1 MQRPITSLSGG
12 RRRVETRHRR
22 RVERCPHRPSCV
34 AQGHCGSALK
44 ALNKIAT
51 EQGTDLNRN
60 ATTDSSIW
68 ATRSCGLAAN
78 KIATAARRFGR
89 GQESTTSGSRPAK
102 ARSIEMRCHSRRLV
116 RRNLPRADDPSES
129 CARIAGSHSL
139 HLPSCST
146 VGSSCRILA
155 VRAHRRWSYL
165 AHSTFVRSFP
175 RDCRWL
181 RLSKAPDWQA
191 APGGR
196 RSQRR
201 SRAARGRHLALFDSQ
216 RCCSVVPTR
225 DWQCSWCEPAYALP
239 QHQGSYAPPQSGFA
253 QKKGE

>member
-1 MQRPITSLSGG
+1 VAVGGVANSALQTNKKLALGPRGRWKRSTTSLSGG

-22 RVERCPHRPSCV
+22 EERCSHRPNCV
-34 AQGHCGSALK
+34 AQGHCGSALQ

-68 ATRSCGLAAN
+68 ATRSCGLAGN

-89 GQESTTSGSRPAK
+89 GQESTTSGSRSAK
-102 ARSIEMRCHSRRLV
+102 ACSIEMRYYSRRLV
-116 RRNLPRADDPSES
+116 RRNLPKADDPSES

-175 RDCRWL
+175 RDCR
-181 RLSKAPDWQA
+181 
-191 APGGR
+191 
-196 RSQRR
+196 
-201 SRAARGRHLALFDSQ
+201 
-216 RCCSVVPTR
+216 
-225 DWQCSWCEPAYALP
+225 
-239 QHQGSYAPPQSGFA
+239 
-253 QKKGE
+253 